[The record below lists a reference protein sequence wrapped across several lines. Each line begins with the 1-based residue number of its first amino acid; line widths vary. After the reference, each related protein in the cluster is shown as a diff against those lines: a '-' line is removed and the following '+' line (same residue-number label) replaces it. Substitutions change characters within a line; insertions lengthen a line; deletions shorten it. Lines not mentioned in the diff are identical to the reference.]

1 MARKT
6 IYTWLGRAAATF
18 ALGAVLLLSASSADA
33 YKPANSHSCG
43 KVTKSVTYKVYAR
56 HLSCDKG
63 RRIFKKIL
71 RDEGLRN
78 WNCELREFPNG
89 APGIA
94 CRSGKKR
101 LYGISKE

>member
-1 MARKT
+1 MERKT
-6 IYTWLGRAAATF
+6 IYTWLRRAAATF
-18 ALGAVLLLSASSADA
+18 ALGAVLLLSANSANA
-33 YKPANSHSCG
+33 KPANSHSCG

-71 RDEGLRN
+71 REEGLRN
-78 WNCELREFPNG
+78 WNCELRQFPNG
-89 APGIA
+89 ASGIA

-101 LYGISKE
+101 LYGIAKE